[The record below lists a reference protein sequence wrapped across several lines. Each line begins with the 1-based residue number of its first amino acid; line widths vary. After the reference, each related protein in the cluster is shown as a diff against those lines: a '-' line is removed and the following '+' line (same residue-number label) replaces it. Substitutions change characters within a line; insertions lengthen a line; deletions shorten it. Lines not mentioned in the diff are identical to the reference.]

1 MSTLKTI
8 ARALA
13 TAACFAALFAAST
26 GPAFAQE
33 QVNVR
38 FSWKLKGEY
47 APFYLAEDSGAYARR
62 NLAIHMGEGA
72 GAPAALAA
80 LLQGQEDLVVLPGIF
95 AIDAIERGMPIKLIA
110 IYHPQMP
117 IAVVGQPGS
126 ALRTPA
132 DMLGKKMATSVGATG
147 ATYLP
152 PFCAINKIDCSK
164 IVQVQMN
171 SSVGQAA
178 FLQGQLDMGILYL
191 NVELPLYE
199 EKTGKTYPILRLS
212 DWGMS
217 IPGLAIVASKAGIQR
232 RADVFRRVLAA
243 NDEAI
248 AAATKN
254 PEAAASALEKAWS
267 GAPSHAVIEKQV
279 KATMGAIVPDVAGKP
294 VGWID
299 PSRIAFSRKILLQ
312 GEKGQSEAPDSAFF
326 TNDLLPRPGSR

>member
-1 MSTLKTI
+1 MQKILLILAMLFSTC
-8 ARALA
+8 
-13 TAACFAALFAAST
+13 AAHAADD
-26 GPAFAQE
+26 
-33 QVNVR
+33 VKVR

-47 APFYLAEDSGAYARR
+47 APFYLAEESGAYARR
-62 NLAIHMGEGA
+62 NLAVHMGEGA

-95 AIDAIERGMPIKLIA
+95 AIDAIERGMPIELIA
-110 IYHPQMP
+110 IYHPQTP
-117 IAVVGQPGS
+117 IALVGQPGS
-126 ALRTPA
+126 TLRTPA
-132 DMLGKKMATSVGATG
+132 DMMGKKMATSVGATG

-199 EKTGKTYPILRLS
+199 EKTGKTYPVLRLS
-212 DWGMS
+212 DWGMA

-248 AAATKN
+248 AAAAKH
-254 PEAAASALEKAWS
+254 PDAAASALEKVWS

-279 KATMGAIVPDVAGKP
+279 KVTMAAIVPDVAGKP

-299 PSRIAFSRKILLQ
+299 PARIAFSRRILLQ
-312 GEKGQSEAPDSAFF
+312 GQASASAAPDSAFF
-326 TNDLLPRPGSR
+326 TNELLPRAPSQ